1 MKVTPTAIP
10 EVLVVEPKVYGDERG
25 FFFESFNARQ
35 FAESTG
41 QHAVFVQDDHVRSAR
56 DVVRGLHY
64 QVRLPQAKLVRVI
77 AGAVFAVVVD
87 LRAHSPFFGRW
98 VAVTLTAE
106 NRRQLWVPAGF
117 AYGSVVTSEFAE
129 CLVRSTDYWTPQ
141 NERTLLW
148 NDPAL
153 AIEWPLRGAAVVS
166 AKDNQGSLLANAEVF
181 R

>member
-25 FFFESFNARQ
+25 FFYESFNARQ

-41 QHAVFVQDDHVRSAR
+41 QHAVFVQDDHLRSAR

-64 QVRLPQAKLVRVI
+64 QVGLPQAKLVRVI
-77 AGAVFAVVVD
+77 AGAIYAVVVD
-87 LRAHSPFFGRW
+87 LRAQSPFFGRW
-98 VAVTLTAE
+98 VALTLSAE

-129 CLVRSTDYWTPQ
+129 CLVKSTDYWTPQ

-148 NDPAL
+148 NDATL

-166 AKDNQGSLLANAEVF
+166 AKDNHGSPLADAEVF

>member
-10 EVLVVEPKVYGDERG
+10 EVLIIEPKVYGDERG
-25 FFFESFNARQ
+25 FFYESFNARQ
-35 FAESTG
+35 FGESTG
-41 QHAVFVQDDHVRSAR
+41 QHVVFVQDDHLRSAR

-64 QVRLPQAKLVRVI
+64 QVGLPQAKLVRTI

-87 LRAHSPFFGRW
+87 LRVQSPFFGRW
-98 VAVTLTAE
+98 VSVILSAE

-117 AYGSVVTSEFAE
+117 AYGSVVTSDYAE
-129 CLVRSTDYWTPQ
+129 CLVKSTDYWTPQ

-153 AIEWPLRGAAVVS
+153 AIEWPLRAAAVVS
-166 AKDNQGSLLANAEVF
+166 AKDNQGSALADAEVF

>member
-35 FAESTG
+35 FAENTG
-41 QHAVFVQDDHVRSAR
+41 QHAIFVQDDHVRSAR

-87 LRAHSPFFGRW
+87 LRAQSPFFGRW
-98 VAVTLTAE
+98 VSLSLTAE

-117 AYGSVVTSEFAE
+117 AYGSVVTTEFAE

-166 AKDNQGSLLANAEVF
+166 AKDNQGSALADAEVF

>member
-10 EVLVVEPKVYGDERG
+10 EVLIVEPKVYGDERG
-25 FFFESFNARQ
+25 FFYESFNARQ

-41 QHAVFVQDDHVRSAR
+41 QHALFVQDDHFRSAR

-64 QVRLPQAKLVRVI
+64 QVGLPQAKLVRVI
-77 AGAVFAVVVD
+77 AGAIFAVVVD
-87 LRAHSPFFGRW
+87 LRARSPFFGRW
-98 VAVTLTAE
+98 VSVVLSAE

-117 AYGSVVTSEFAE
+117 AYGSVVTSEVAE
-129 CLVRSTDYWTPQ
+129 CLVKSTDYWTPQ
-141 NERTLLW
+141 SERTILW

-166 AKDNQGSLLANAEVF
+166 AKDNQGIALADAEVF

>member
-153 AIEWPLRGAAVVS
+153 AVEWPLRGAAVVS
-166 AKDNQGSLLANAEVF
+166 AKDNQGSSLADAEVF